1 MSINYA
7 ANVLLTT
14 CSDCKPDEKILI
26 VTDPTSLEVA
36 QVMFN
41 SAVKFP
47 NKSLIMMEERNM
59 HGQEPTELVALA
71 MKDADV
77 IFGCT
82 KFSLFHSEARRQAA
96 ASGARFVNM
105 VDYNMRMM
113 EKGGLFCDFEEV
125 GKVCTKV
132 AEYLEDKK
140 TCYITTEKGT
150 DFTCSIEG
158 IKPTPQYGRSLNP
171 GDSSSPPDIECATC
185 ALEGT
190 GEGVIIVDGSIP
202 HPKLGLIK
210 EDIKLTV
217 EKGLIVKIEGGQQ
230 AKILEELLQSFN
242 DPNVYNVGEIGIGL
256 NPMCELNGS
265 MLEDEGCYKTMHFAA
280 GDNIGFGGKTSSKF
294 HLDIVMREPT
304 IEVDGVKIL
313 SKGEVL

>member
-1 MSINYA
+1 MSNNYA

-36 QVMFN
+36 QVMFE
-41 SAVKFP
+41 AAEEFP
-47 NKSLIMMEERNM
+47 NKSLILMNERNM
-59 HGQEPTELVALA
+59 HGEEPTELVTVA

-82 KFSLFHSEARRQAA
+82 KFSLFHSQARREAA
-96 ASGARFVNM
+96 AGGARFVNM
-105 VDYNMRMM
+105 VDYNMGMM

-125 GKVCTKV
+125 GKVCTRV
-132 AEYLEDKK
+132 AEHLEGKK
-140 TCYITTEKGT
+140 ICHITTEKGT
-150 DFTCSIEG
+150 DFTCSVEG
-158 IKPTPQYGRSLNP
+158 IKPTPQYGRSLKP

-185 ALEGT
+185 AVEGT

-217 EKGLIVKIEGGQQ
+217 EKGLIVKIEGGAQ
-230 AKILEELLQSFN
+230 AKILEELLHSFN
-242 DPNVYNVGEIGIGL
+242 DSKVYNIGEIGIGL
-256 NPMCELNGS
+256 NPMCELNGN

-280 GDNIGFGGKTSSKF
+280 GDNSGFGGKTVSKY

-304 IEVDGVKIL
+304 IEMDGVKIL
-313 SKGEVL
+313 EKGEVL